1 VIMYDEN
8 PRYVHV
14 PVDRESDPFRPLWP
28 LVGFL
33 IAIGFIG
40 VLALYAIHTLF
51 TTFPVTREIWETVWP
66 WIKKAVTFL
75 LDFRFF

>member
-1 VIMYDEN
+1 MYDET
-8 PRYVHV
+8 PRYVYV
-14 PVDRESDPFRPLWP
+14 PVKRKPDPHPENTITLCWALF
-28 LVGFL
+28 V
-33 IAIGFIG
+33 IIVIG